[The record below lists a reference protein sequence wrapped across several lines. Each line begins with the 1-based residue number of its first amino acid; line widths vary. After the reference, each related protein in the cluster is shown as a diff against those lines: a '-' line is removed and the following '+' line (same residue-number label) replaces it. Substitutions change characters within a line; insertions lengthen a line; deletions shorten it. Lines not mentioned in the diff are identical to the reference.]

1 MSDIPSGPSESGSP
15 DEGGGS
21 ASEGVSEQA
30 KEQARAAS
38 QAAAKAQ
45 AQQEARSKKRDDKVA
60 KAILQFLTD
69 DQRIHLSTLIARLVA
84 RDCPS
89 SFLLA
94 VLSLIN
100 ELCLTEVRQYLQE
113 RREETDEGA
122 VEKSLDIAKQ
132 GGLHEAG
139 QPLIEWIARMDIV
152 LSLDREAI
160 LKAIVLEG
168 ASVDGTVL
176 QLTTFVLE
184 EHLKSTG
191 NNPTFD
197 DVQGVAVGILQSLLE
212 PHVLALQKK
221 LAEEA
226 AQKPQDE

>member
-1 MSDIPSGPSESGSP
+1 MFDVNSGPSESGSP

-21 ASEGVSEQA
+21 ASESVSEQA
-30 KEQARAAS
+30 REQSRAAS

-45 AQQEARSKKRDDKVA
+45 AQQEAKAKKRDDKVA
-60 KAILQFLTD
+60 AAILQFLTD

-94 VLSLIN
+94 LLSLIN
-100 ELCLTEVRQYLQE
+100 EQCMQEVRQYLQD
-113 RREETDEGA
+113 RSEETDAGA
-122 VEKSLDIAKQ
+122 VEKSVEIARQ
-132 GGLHEAG
+132 GGLQQAG
-139 QPLIEWIARMDIV
+139 QPLIEWIARLDMV

-191 NNPTFD
+191 RDAAFE
-197 DVQGVAVGILQSLLE
+197 DVQGLAVGILQSLLE
-212 PHVLALQKK
+212 PHVLALQRQ
-221 LAEEA
+221 LEEQQ
-226 AQKPQDE
+226 AQKSD